1 MRKFVKPIIISV
13 ICILGALFLT
23 RSTLRVFDRIGWMPF
38 YDVHYS
44 DIYKITQI
52 GKMNFSGEYEVT
64 EESDRIQVSNFLS
77 HLRLGLENKN
87 PEQFFGGCDNSMFRV
102 ELIDGRTITFSVGSG
117 GELRSGDPRSLVLYV
132 AVNDKL
138 YNCYDWGL
146 INMFEKFDHDLT
158 SRHND

>member
-64 EESDRIQVSNFLS
+64 E
-77 HLRLGLENKN
+77 
-87 PEQFFGGCDNSMFRV
+87 
-102 ELIDGRTITFSVGSG
+102 
-117 GELRSGDPRSLVLYV
+117 
-132 AVNDKL
+132 
-138 YNCYDWGL
+138 
-146 INMFEKFDHDLT
+146 
-158 SRHND
+158 